1 VRYFVRKRVT
11 NSDRLKIQSAF
22 QMSLADALHE
32 NYFGRVEIAKEPFA
46 MLHRSN
52 E

>member
-1 VRYFVRKRVT
+1 VRKRVI
-11 NSDRLKIQSAF
+11 NPDRLKTQTAF
-22 QMSLADALHE
+22 KMSLADALHE

-46 MLHRSN
+46 MLHRSH